1 MKKANCLHLDVKKNG
16 FTLIELL
23 VVVAIIGILA
33 AVGVVAYNGYTKS
46 AKKNSAKAVHA
57 TIVKYVS
64 AELTKCNFEQKI
76 FEGTFDCSNKTNPS
90 SQTNSLTHSVAKLWG
105 QGTSSPKFKHPNGTY
120 SAFSGRTPGYYGRV
134 TCNSMWEY
142 NTLMENTSSEITIYT
157 CPSDVASEK
166 ITTKIPIE

>member
-1 MKKANCLHLDVKKNG
+1 MNKKG

-33 AVGVVAYNGYTKS
+33 AVGVVAYSGYTS
-46 AKKNSAKAVHA
+46 AAKKSVSKAVHA
-57 TIVKYVS
+57 TVVRYLS
-64 AELTKCNFEQKI
+64 SELTKCNFETTI
-76 FEGTFDCSNKTNPS
+76 FDGKFNCANKSNPS
-90 SQTNSLTHSVAKLWG
+90 SMANSVSIFVPQTLWG

-120 SAFSGRTPGYYGRV
+120 SAVSGRTPGYYNRV

-142 NTLMENTSSEITIYT
+142 NTLIENTATEITVYT